1 MHAAARAAIQNSRM
15 HAAAAA
21 SGARARG
28 GALAR
33 GARGDWRAGKT
44 CCLEQ
49 MVSII
54 ATHGFYARNRH
65 VA

>member
-1 MHAAARAAIQNSRM
+1 MKKKIKTAAPACMHAAARAAIQNSRM

-44 CCLEQ
+44 CCSQQ
-49 MVSII
+49 MVL
-54 ATHGFYARNRH
+54 
-65 VA
+65 